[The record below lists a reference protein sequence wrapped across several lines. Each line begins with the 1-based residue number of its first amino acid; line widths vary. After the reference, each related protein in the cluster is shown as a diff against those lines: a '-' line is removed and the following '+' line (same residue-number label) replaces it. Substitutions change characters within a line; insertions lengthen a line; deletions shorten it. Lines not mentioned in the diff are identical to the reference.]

1 MCLNKEFNENDKIK
15 FINIF
20 ENLYNS
26 IYVITP
32 KLTLQLIQF
41 TLNIKKTYLQY
52 KIAGIISSKLNMI
65 DDSEKYFEK
74 CVLSGYDEICISKL
88 LNLYYINNDYE
99 KLQNKSQIIIDLYPQ
114 YYDVVEFYLILSGL
128 YIYNEEDGRNKIIQ
142 YINKVD
148 NNINIS
154 YLLDQYIH
162 LFGIKNWD
170 ILINEMYFFL
180 FRINNKKDKCTMFKY
195 KTYFPNEYLPDIRDY
210 FINKIEE
217 ELLFYVD
224 NVIDLYI

>member
-1 MCLNKEFNENDKIK
+1 M
-15 FINIF
+15 
-20 ENLYNS
+20 
-26 IYVITP
+26 
-32 KLTLQLIQF
+32 
-41 TLNIKKTYLQY
+41 
-52 KIAGIISSKLNMI
+52 
-65 DDSEKYFEK
+65 
-74 CVLSGYDEICISKL
+74 
-88 LNLYYINNDYE
+88 
-99 KLQNKSQIIIDLYPQ
+99 
-114 YYDVVEFYLILSGL
+114 SGL

-148 NNINIS
+148 NNTNIS

-180 FRINNKKDKCTMFKY
+180 LRVNNKNDKCTIFKF